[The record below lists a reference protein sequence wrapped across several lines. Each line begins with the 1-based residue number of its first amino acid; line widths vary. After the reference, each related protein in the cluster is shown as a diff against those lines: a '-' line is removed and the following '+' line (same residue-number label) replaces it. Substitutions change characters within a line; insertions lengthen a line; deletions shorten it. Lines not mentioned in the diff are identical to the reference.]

1 MNASKQL
8 RRLRVPNA
16 NNADTN
22 NQPNGRILQ
31 GSMSMA
37 TTESISDIEHKE
49 VIDTIVSKLEAS
61 GVPVDP
67 AMMLAALTAV
77 EDEESSPMH
86 YGEYDFTEKCVWFLF
101 HILPD
106 YKASKLSPFL
116 CGERVVTTTT
126 VTSSGILSLSASHE
140 GGTRGLKQHRI
151 GRRLQTP
158 FNNWSPGAIQ
168 AFEDTIQEAAQADL
182 VPPTSV
188 GDVTVTGITVNASGD
203 QEVSFGITLVNVDC
217 GGCSPAEI
225 SQAASNALASAA
237 SSLATSLSSGAF
249 ATTFQDKLTASG
261 TTDCGNPPTCT
272 GLVESSGANNAS
284 SSGLGS
290 VSYLRLV
297 YIEYKI
303 Q

>member
-1 MNASKQL
+1 MNISILLVLITAICTVAQVNASKQL

-77 EDEESSPMH
+77 EDEESPPMH

-106 YKASKLSPFL
+106 YKASKLSPFI

-126 VTSSGILSLSASHE
+126 VTSSGILSLSAPTE
-140 GGTRGLKQHRI
+140 RRGLKQNHI
-151 GRRLQTP
+151 GRRLQS
-158 FNNWSPGAIQ
+158 FNGWSPGAIQ
-168 AFEDTIQEAAQADL
+168 AFEDMIQEAAQADL

-188 GDVTVTGITVNASGD
+188 EDVTLTSITEDASGD
-203 QEVSFGITLVNVDC
+203 QEVSF
-217 GGCSPAEI
+217 E
-225 SQAASNALASAA
+225 
-237 SSLATSLSSGAF
+237 
-249 ATTFQDKLTASG
+249 K
-261 TTDCGNPPTCT
+261 
-272 GLVESSGANNAS
+272 
-284 SSGLGS
+284 GLG
-290 VSYLRLV
+290 
-297 YIEYKI
+297 
-303 Q
+303 